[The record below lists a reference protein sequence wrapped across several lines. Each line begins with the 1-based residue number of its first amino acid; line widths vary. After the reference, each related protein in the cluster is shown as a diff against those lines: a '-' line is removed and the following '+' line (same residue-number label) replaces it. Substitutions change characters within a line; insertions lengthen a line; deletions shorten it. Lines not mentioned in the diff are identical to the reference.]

1 MDKIGDWENMID
13 WGEGPVPEPRRK
25 SASEDWGNTS
35 PQNENIEVEPV
46 VEDNEESF
54 FGTLVFPLEGDDNDP
69 LLVSWSGPKV
79 KAYFSK
85 KELLALLGIVRD
97 VEFIGIRE
105 EYEGSMVSIEFILR
119 DEADVFNYD

>member
-1 MDKIGDWENMID
+1 M
-13 WGEGPVPEPRRK
+13 
-25 SASEDWGNTS
+25 
-35 PQNENIEVEPV
+35 
-46 VEDNEESF
+46 
-54 FGTLVFPLEGDDNDP
+54 
-69 LLVSWSGPKV
+69 